1 MQLCAT
7 PELRVVPGLVW
18 SPRGFFQAHKKK
30 GTVLSAAWD
39 RIAEFQTAEQGGLW
53 L

>member
-1 MQLCAT
+1 MQLRAT
-7 PELRVVPGLVW
+7 PELRGVPGLVW
-18 SPRGFFQAHKKK
+18 SSRGFFQARKKK

-39 RIAEFQTAEQGGLW
+39 QIAEFQTAERGGLW